1 MKQRRGVAIAFEVRI
16 YPDAKDYRSE
26 ISTNMKSQI
35 FLVVLIALLATGL
48 TAQTSF
54 SADNNAMA
62 ELLDSAN
69 AAYPGTSKGLST
81 SVSKITFKNNN
92 LNMAGNLYSPAGMD
106 KNKKYPAIV
115 VVHPGGGV
123 KEQTA
128 GLYAEKLAEL
138 GYITLAFDAS
148 YQGES
153 EGEPRFLDNPMN
165 RVGDIYS
172 AVDYLV
178 TLPYV
183 DANRIGGMGIC
194 AGSGATVKAA
204 MTERRIKAL
213 ATVSAVDVGAA
224 SRKGWDGKG
233 SLDQIP
239 TLEAVA
245 KQRTAEAGGAAPM
258 YVPYVPEVGDTTAPL
273 DLQEAADYYRTPR
286 GQHPNSPNKLLF
298 SGVSYGI
305 LFDGFGQADK
315 LLTQPLLLIAGSE
328 AGSLWHSQELYTK
341 AASKQKE
348 LFIIKG
354 ATHMDL
360 YDGKQYVPQVVGKM
374 KEFFGKNL

>member
-1 MKQRRGVAIAFEVRI
+1 MKTKIFFIA
-16 YPDAKDYRSE
+16 
-26 ISTNMKSQI
+26 
-35 FLVVLIALLATGL
+35 LIAILTTGL
-48 TAQTSF
+48 KVTAQTT
-54 SADNNAMA
+54 AKNIA
-62 ELLDSAN
+62 
-69 AAYPGTSKGLST
+69 
-81 SVSKITFKNNN
+81 SVQAVTFKNNN
-92 LNMAGNLYSPAGMD
+92 LKMAGNLYLPAGFD

-128 GLYAEKLAEL
+128 GLYAQKLSES
-138 GYITLAFDAS
+138 GFITLAFDAS
-148 YQGES
+148 YQGAS
-153 EGEPRFLDNPMN
+153 EGEPRFLDNPLN

-172 AVDYLV
+172 AIDYLV

-204 MTERRIKAL
+204 MSERRIKAL

-224 SRKGWDGKG
+224 GRRGWDGKG
-233 SLDQIP
+233 SNDQIAL
-239 TLEAVA
+239 LEAVA
-245 KQRTAEAGGAAPM
+245 KERNAEANGAAPM
-258 YVPYVPEVGDTTAPL
+258 YVPYVPEVGDTTAPI
-273 DLQEAADYYRTPR
+273 DLQEAAVYYRTPR
-286 GQHPNSPNKLLF
+286 GQHPNSTNKLLF
-298 SGVSYGI
+298 IGQSYAV

-315 LLTQPLLLIAGSE
+315 LLTQPLLLIAGSR

-360 YDGKQYVPQVVGKM
+360 YDGKEYVPQVVNKLTA
-374 KEFFGKNL
+374 FFSKNL

>member
-1 MKQRRGVAIAFEVRI
+1 
-16 YPDAKDYRSE
+16 
-26 ISTNMKSQI
+26 MKSKI
-35 FLVVLIALLATGL
+35 FLVAFIGMLTAGL
-48 TAQTSF
+48 KLSAQTS
-54 SADNNAMA
+54 AGNNK
-62 ELLDSAN
+62 N
-69 AAYPGTSKGLST
+69 VQG
-81 SVSKITFKNNN
+81 VTFKNNN
-92 LNMAGNLYSPAGMD
+92 LNMAGNLYLPAGFD
-106 KNKKYPAIV
+106 KAKKYPAIV

-128 GLYAEKLAEL
+128 GLYAQKLSEA
-138 GYITLAFDAS
+138 GFIALAFDAS
-148 YQGES
+148 YQGAS

-213 ATVSAVDVGAA
+213 ATVSAVDVGAV
-224 SRKGWDGKG
+224 SRRGWDGKG
-233 SLDQIP
+233 LPTNQIA

-245 KQRTAEAGGAAPM
+245 KQRTAEANGAAPI
-258 YVPYVPEVGDTTAPL
+258 YVPYVPEVGDKNAPP
-273 DLQEAADYYRTPR
+273 DLPEAADYYRTPR
-286 GQHPNSPNKLLF
+286 GQHPNSTNKLLF
-298 SGVSYGI
+298 TGLGYGI
-305 LFDGFGQADK
+305 MFDGFGQADV
-315 LLTQPLLLIAGSE
+315 LLTQPLLLIAGSK
-328 AGSLWHSQELYTK
+328 AGSLWHSQELHTK
-341 AASKQKE
+341 AASKEKE

-360 YDGKQYVPQVVGKM
+360 YDGKEYVPQVSK
-374 KEFFGKNL
+374 KLADFFSKNL